1 MDISGMRSDIHMILE
16 HHTNAASSIVNEERD
31 YLRPWRRKFRDIL
44 VTKNEDML
52 GFLEKPLVEWPAET
66 RHSDFFRTIRSLPAG
81 SEWMRTHVTEIVNTD
96 TVLSEIESDLG
107 CSLKS
112 VRSNI
117 HSIMEKYLS
126 TVRTLFEHNEK
137 LDTNLQKL
145 EDLHK
150 RLSELPNM
158 DPTIR
163 SSAQLEQS
171 ILAYIDDCYK
181 SWGIQQEYEAFCKTY
196 AEFTAYR
203 SILLPLQAAA
213 DTRGSPVCTICT
225 TERIT
230 IALNPCGHVFCNS
243 CGQKQRNQCYICRC
257 SVSNRL
263 RIYFS

>member
-31 YLRPWRRKFRDIL
+31 YLRPWRSKFRDIL
-44 VTKNEDML
+44 QTKTEDML

-81 SEWMRTHVTEIVNTD
+81 SEWMRSHVNEIVNAD
-96 TVLSEIESDLG
+96 TVLSEIESGLG
-107 CSLKS
+107 YSLSS

-117 HSIMEKYLS
+117 HSLMDKYQNTL
-126 TVRTLFEHNEK
+126 RKLFEHNER
-137 LDTNLQKL
+137 LDANLQKL

-158 DPTIR
+158 DPTLR

-171 ILAYIDDCYK
+171 ILLYINDCYA
-181 SWGIQQEYEAFCKTY
+181 SWGIQQEYEAFCRAY

-203 SILLPLQAAA
+203 SVLLPLQAVA
-213 DTRGSPVCTICT
+213 DTRGSPMCTICT
-225 TERIT
+225 TERVT
-230 IALNPCGHVFCNS
+230 TALNPCGHVFCNS

-263 RIYFS
+263 RIYFG